1 MKKLLSFLSIF
12 SILLAQNVAIA
23 LEEIT
28 YNDFYNYQANTR
40 SFVFTKNNEYKKND
54 SYKQAKKINKMYKK
68 NKHGEILSL
77 YPDFVPSLYSF
88 FDESLKEKK
97 YDVALK
103 YLAKI
108 EPLDHSFTNDQMNLF
123 YYFTYYGQKNYSEA
137 LKRAKKISL
146 QDDMQLNIA
155 SCYLNLKNYDKAI
168 AVASRIDKNDVR
180 YYPAQEL
187 IFKAYYRQNN
197 YLKANVVANK
207 LLKLNPDIPDNYI
220 RLAKLEIN
228 PEKQLKYYYEARNK
242 ADDRLI
248 KFEINN
254 IIIEKEQKK
263 IDDAFKKI
271 KVYLQK
277 PKWLD
282 CVTSTKYGN
291 EQYWQNRQ
299 DDFFADTTNCIKN
312 YSGNELSKCFIA
324 VNEKQ
329 NKLTE
334 DLEEDIKD
342 ERTSK
347 YQDKIVEQNRRMIQQ
362 QARSN
367 YYQAGQYY
375 ELQQINNK
383 LKY

>member
-1 MKKLLSFLSIF
+1 MKKLFSFLIVF

-28 YNDFYNYQANTR
+28 YNDFYNYQANVR
-40 SFVFTKNNEYKKND
+40 SFFFVKSNEYKNHEA
-54 SYKQAKKINKMYKK
+54 YKQAKKINKMYKK
-68 NKHGEILSL
+68 NQHGKILSL
-77 YPDFVPSLYSF
+77 YPDFVPSIYSF
-88 FDESLKEKK
+88 FDSSLKEKK
-97 YDVALK
+97 YDIALK
-103 YLAKI
+103 YLQRI
-108 EPLDHSFTNDQMNLF
+108 EPLDHSFTDDQMNLF
-123 YYFTYYGQKNYSEA
+123 YYFTYYGLGNYSEA

-146 QDDMQLNIA
+146 KDDMQLNIA

-168 AVASRIDKNDVR
+168 SVASKITKDDVR

-207 LLKLNPDIPDNYI
+207 LLKLNSDIPDNYI

-248 KFEINN
+248 KYEINN

-263 IDDAFKKI
+263 IDEAFKKI

-312 YSGNELSKCFIA
+312 YSGNELAKCFVA
-324 VNEKQ
+324 VNDKQ
-329 NKLTE
+329 NRLTE

-347 YQDKIVEQNRRMIQQ
+347 YQDKIVEQNRTMIQQ
-362 QARSN
+362 QAKSN

-375 ELQQINNK
+375 ELMQINNK

>member
-1 MKKLLSFLSIF
+1 M
-12 SILLAQNVAIA
+12 
-23 LEEIT
+23 
-28 YNDFYNYQANTR
+28 
-40 SFVFTKNNEYKKND
+40 
-54 SYKQAKKINKMYKK
+54 
-68 NKHGEILSL
+68 
-77 YPDFVPSLYSF
+77 
-88 FDESLKEKK
+88 
-97 YDVALK
+97 
-103 YLAKI
+103 
-108 EPLDHSFTNDQMNLF
+108 
-123 YYFTYYGQKNYSEA
+123 
-137 LKRAKKISL
+137 
-146 QDDMQLNIA
+146 
-155 SCYLNLKNYDKAI
+155 
-168 AVASRIDKNDVR
+168 
-180 YYPAQEL
+180 
-187 IFKAYYRQNN
+187 
-197 YLKANVVANK
+197 
-207 LLKLNPDIPDNYI
+207 
-220 RLAKLEIN
+220 AKLEIN

-248 KFEINN
+248 KYEINN

-263 IDDAFKKI
+263 IDEAFKKI

-312 YSGNELSKCFIA
+312 YSGNELAKCFVA
-324 VNEKQ
+324 VNDKQ

-347 YQDKIVEQNRRMIQQ
+347 YQDKIVEQNRTMIQQ
-362 QARSN
+362 QAKSN

-375 ELQQINNK
+375 ELMQINNK